1 MQIFYILCFQK
12 RFLAWRFLKTPAS
25 HLRVDGRKQRL
36 SKAKIHVLA
45 SHMLFKG
52 WYDIPI
58 VLAFSCGHAKTIQI
72 RYTWTRIFLKME
84 KKTSVSTNIGEY
96 E

>member
-1 MQIFYILCFQK
+1 ML
-12 RFLAWRFLKTPAS
+12 AS
-25 HLRVDGRKQRL
+25 HLRVDGRKQRC

-52 WYDIPI
+52 CYDFSI
-58 VLAFSCGHAKTIQI
+58 VLAFSCEHAKTSQI
-72 RYTWTRIFLKME
+72 RYMWTRIFFENGE
-84 KKTSVSTNIGEY
+84 KISVSTNIGGY

>member
-1 MQIFYILCFQK
+1 
-12 RFLAWRFLKTPAS
+12 
-25 HLRVDGRKQRL
+25 
-36 SKAKIHVLA
+36 
-45 SHMLFKG
+45 MLFKG